1 MEGDGAGGVDRDAG
15 DHTGAGIDAARDVE
29 CRHRCSVLR
38 DAGDRLGDLRPRD
51 TLCARAEQAV
61 DHEIGAGEIITS
73 RHPERVRDAQHR
85 RGVAAH
91 PIGAGHEDDPD
102 VETRILQMTCHDEAV
117 TAVVAGAADDGDATG
132 SGEAR
137 ARMHG
142 GGSTRRLHQS
152 DRGQAGILDGAAVEF
167 PQVFGPPQRL
177 HGS

>member
-1 MEGDGAGGVDRDAG
+1 MVQAAWIATPGTTPVLASMPLGMSSAA
-15 DHTGAGIDAARDVE
+15 TGAPCCAMREIASAI
-29 CRHRCSVLR
+29 S
-38 DAGDRLGDLRPRD
+38 RPRD
-51 TLCARAEQAV
+51 ALCARAEQAV
-61 DHEIGAGEIITS
+61 DHEIGAGQIVTP
-73 RHPERVRDAQHR
+73 RHPERVGDAQHR

-142 GGSTRRLHQS
+142 GGGTGRLHQR